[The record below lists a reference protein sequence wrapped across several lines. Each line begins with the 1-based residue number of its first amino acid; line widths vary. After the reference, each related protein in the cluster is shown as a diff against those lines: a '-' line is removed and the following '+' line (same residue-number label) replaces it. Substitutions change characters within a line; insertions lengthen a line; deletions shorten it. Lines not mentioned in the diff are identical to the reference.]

1 MFLGFDI
8 GGTSLKAGIFD
19 DDINLIQKYIVP
31 YGDIVKTNDFPEFL
45 LEQIFKIWT
54 EATDRYPQIKALGF
68 GVPGVVSN
76 QGVIAVAPNLKG
88 IVHYPILQLLKDKIH
103 LPLAVDNDANAA
115 SLAELYYGNGADL
128 NDFIYVTLGTGIGGA
143 IISDRKIF
151 RGSSGGAGEIG
162 HIIIDYKNSQ
172 DDPRPYR
179 EGVIEVF
186 AGREG
191 ILRLAGNILINYPK
205 SELNKHKNY
214 DVAEISKLAETGDDA
229 CIEILQ
235 ITGYK
240 IGCALVSAANILDIP
255 YFVVGGG
262 ISRSGLLLKQ
272 IENTLKRKAIPS
284 VAARIKLVPARFTED
299 TGIVGAAV
307 LAKFYAN

>member
-1 MFLGFDI
+1 MYLGFDA

-19 DDINLIQKYIVP
+19 DDINLMQKYFVP
-31 YGDIVKTNDFPEFL
+31 YHDIVKTNDFPEFL
-45 LEQIFKIWT
+45 LEQIFKIWN
-54 EATDRYPQIKALGF
+54 EATDNYPQIKAVGI

-76 QGVIAVAPNLKG
+76 EGVIAVAPNLKG
-88 IVHYPILQLLKDKIH
+88 IVKYPILQLLKNKINQ
-103 LPLAVDNDANAA
+103 PLAVDNDANTAA
-115 SLAELYYGNGADL
+115 LAELYYGNGADL
-128 NDFIYVTLGTGIGGA
+128 NDFIYVTLGTGIGGC
-143 IISDRKIF
+143 IITGRMIF

-162 HIIIDYKNSQ
+162 HIIIEYKNSQ

-191 ILRLAGNILINYPK
+191 ILRLAENILNNYPK

-214 DVAEISKLAETGDDA
+214 DVAEISKFADMGDDA
-229 CIEILQ
+229 SIEILQ

-255 YFVVGGG
+255 NFVVGGG
-262 ISRSGLLLKQ
+262 ISRSALLLKQ

-284 VAARIKLVPARFTED
+284 VAARIKLTAARFVED

>member
-1 MFLGFDI
+1 MYLGFDV

-19 DDINLIQKYIVP
+19 DDINLLQKYFVP
-31 YGDIVKTNDFPEFL
+31 YHDIVKTKEFPEFL
-45 LEQIFKIWT
+45 LEQIFNIWN
-54 EATDRYPQIKALGF
+54 EATDSYPQIKAVGI

-76 QGVIAVAPNLKG
+76 EGVIAVAPNLKG
-88 IVHYPILQLLKDKIH
+88 IVKYPILQLLKNKINQ
-103 LPLAVDNDANAA
+103 PLAVDNDANTAA
-115 SLAELYYGNGADL
+115 LAELYYGNGADL
-128 NDFIYVTLGTGIGGA
+128 NDFIYVTLGTGIGGC
-143 IISDRKIF
+143 IITGRMIF

-162 HIIIDYKNSQ
+162 HIIIEYKNSQ

-191 ILRLAGNILINYPK
+191 ILRLAENILNNYPK

-214 DVAEISKLAETGDDA
+214 DVAEISKFADMGDDA
-229 CIEILQ
+229 SIEILQ

-255 YFVVGGG
+255 NFVVGGG
-262 ISRSGLLLKQ
+262 ISRSALLLKQ
-272 IENTLKRKAIPS
+272 IENTLKIKAIPS
-284 VAARIKLVPARFTED
+284 VAARIKLTAARFVED